1 MEQVERLDIQEI
13 IITKADQL
21 NALALVTQAG
31 NIESLSHEKIE
42 SLFSLIIDISNE
54 ISSLAR
60 RSLN

>member
-1 MEQVERLDIQEI
+1 MEQVERLDTQEI

-21 NALALVTQAG
+21 NALALVAQVG
-31 NIESLSHEKIE
+31 NIESLSPEKIE

>member
-1 MEQVERLDIQEI
+1 MEQVERLDTQEI

-21 NALALVTQAG
+21 NAIALVAQAG
-31 NIESLSHEKIE
+31 SVESLSPEKIE

-60 RSLN
+60 RSFN